1 MSFNHPIL
9 CCPIRLLPSI
19 FPSIGVFSNKS
30 ALSLSGPKYWSFSF
44 SISLFNE
51 YSELISFRID
61 WFDLPAFLAA
71 FNDFKQGILPLNNFF
86 YSNSYI
92 LKEFMVNL
100 FLHSPNSLNFVNST
114 SQSHLHFLFSPGLY
128 PRLAN
133 PKVMYQPVPQNALSC
148 QKFSLAIQNCH

>member
-1 MSFNHPIL
+1 MS
-9 CCPIRLLPSI
+9 RLLH
-19 FPSIGVFSNKS
+19 IGW
-30 ALSLSGPKYWSFSF
+30 PKDWSFSF
-44 SISLFNE
+44 SINPFNE
-51 YSELISFRID
+51 NSGLISFRID